1 MPRHKNFDRF
11 QIGDRVRWQS
21 PLYRDHFNE
30 GIILQKYPDGRMK
43 MRTLKSNDMGRNP
56 DFLWHDNGFTLISSA
71 PTTNCYK
78 FTAKNKKKMICT
90 IRKL

>member
-1 MPRHKNFDRF
+1 MPRYENFNRF

-21 PLYRDHFNE
+21 PVSPTHWNE

-43 MRTLKSNDMGRNP
+43 MRTLKSNDIGRDPN
-56 DFLWHDNGFTLISSA
+56 FLWYDNGFTLISHA
-71 PTTNCYK
+71 PTANCYK

-90 IRKL
+90 IRKV